1 MQLISFKK
9 DNNSGFGILS
19 GDQITDLT
27 HTWSGIDDL
36 KDLLATGLS
45 GLEQVPLRTD
55 LQLSD
60 VDLLPPIPNPGVIW
74 CAGMNTHS
82 HYAEAKERMGLTELP
97 KQPMFFLRAPGTIV
111 ASGEA
116 IEKPSKEPA
125 YDYEGEIA
133 IIIGSPCRNVSEA
146 DALNHVA
153 GYSCFNDGSARLY
166 QISSGQMTTG
176 KNAWRSGSF
185 GPVLTTADSVDLSSL
200 QLVSRINGDVRQTMS
215 VMAVVTQILV
225 GASVLLGLFIL
236 SRLFQRQLGMLRAI
250 GAPRRF
256 VMSVVWLYGV
266 ALLAAGTVLGML
278 VGLGAARI
286 ISGIVTERTD
296 VLVQAGLGWS
306 EAHLAL
312 GFLAVTGFLSLL
324 PALIVL
330 RQGIAESLRS

>member
-36 KDLLATGLS
+36 KDLLAAGLS

-55 LQLSD
+55 FQLSD

-82 HYAEAKERMGLTELP
+82 HFAEAKERMGLTELP

-200 QLVSRINGDVRQTMS
+200 QLVSRVNGDVRQTMQLDDLIFS
-215 VMAVVTQILV
+215 FAYLISHISEIYHLQPGDVIVTGSAAGV
-225 GASVLLGLFIL
+225 GAFREPAEFLQAGD
-236 SRLFQRQLGMLRAI
+236 
-250 GAPRRF
+250 
-256 VMSVVWLYGV
+256 VVEV
-266 ALLAAGTVLGML
+266 EAT
-278 VGLGAARI
+278 GLG
-286 ISGIVTERTD
+286 
-296 VLVQAGLGWS
+296 
-306 EAHLAL
+306 
-312 GFLAVTGFLSLL
+312 
-324 PALIVL
+324 VL
-330 RQGIAESLRS
+330 RNTVIDQDHQTHAAA